1 MGSDKALAE
10 IDGQPM
16 AIRVAEAVAKVCGA
30 VSLVGDPARYAVLG
44 LPVVADHFPGLG
56 PLAGIEAA
64 LSATDA
70 EWNLIVACDMPAL
83 DETTLELLFAA
94 GGDCALPEY
103 ENGQLEP
110 LCAVYNRRC
119 HAVVLNALE
128 SGVRRVTDALRSAA
142 LPSAH
147 SAALPSARSAALPSA
162 HSAALPFA
170 LRYVRV
176 HHSEPFAN
184 LNTPAELRAYE
195 KRRSRGATH
204 G

>member
-10 IDGQPM
+10 IEGLPM
-16 AIRVAEAVAKVCGA
+16 AIRVAEAVGKVCGP
-30 VSLVGDPARYAVLG
+30 VSLVGDPARYGRLG
-44 LPVVADHFPGLG
+44 LPVVADHFPGFG

-83 DETTLELLFAA
+83 EETTLEGLFAA

-119 HAVVLNALE
+119 HAAVRNALE
-128 SGVRRVTDALRSAA
+128 SGVRRITDALRSAA
-142 LPSAH
+142 PPL
-147 SAALPSARSAALPSA
+147 
-162 HSAALPFA
+162 A

-176 HHSEPFAN
+176 DHSEPFAN
-184 LNTPAELRAYE
+184 LNTPSELRAYE
-195 KRRSRGATH
+195 RRRSPGEDRG
-204 G
+204 

>member
-16 AIRVAEAVAKVCGA
+16 AIRVAEAVAKVCGP
-30 VSLVGDPARYAVLG
+30 VSLVGDPARYGGLG
-44 LPVVADHFPGLG
+44 LPVVADHFPGFG

-64 LSATDA
+64 LSATEA

-83 DETTLELLFAA
+83 DDLTLEQLFAV

-119 HAVVLNALE
+119 HAAVLNALE
-128 SGVRRVTDALRSAA
+128 SGVRRVTDALRGTAPP
-142 LPSAH
+142 L
-147 SAALPSARSAALPSA
+147 
-162 HSAALPFA
+162 A

-184 LNTPAELRAYE
+184 LNTPAELREYQR
-195 KRRSRGATH
+195 RRSLGKDH

>member
-10 IDGQPM
+10 IDGRPM
-16 AIRVAEAVAKVCGA
+16 AIRVAEAVAKVCGP
-30 VSLVGDPARYAVLG
+30 VSLVGNPVRYAGLG
-44 LPVVADHFPGLG
+44 LPVVADHFPGCG

-64 LSATDA
+64 LSATSA

-83 DETTLELLFAA
+83 DETTLERLFAA
-94 GGDCALPEY
+94 GGDCAIPEY

-119 HAVVLNALE
+119 HAAVRNALE
-128 SGVRRVTDALRSAA
+128 SGVRRITDALRSAA
-142 LPSAH
+142 P
-147 SAALPSARSAALPSA
+147 
-162 HSAALPFA
+162 PFA

-195 KRRSRGATH
+195 RRPSPGEDH

>member
-10 IDGQPM
+10 VDGQPM
-16 AIRVAEAVAKVCGA
+16 AIRVAEAVAKVCGP
-30 VSLVGDPARYAVLG
+30 VSLVGDPARYGGLG
-44 LPVVADHFPGLG
+44 PLVVADHFPRFG
-56 PLAGIEAA
+56 PLAGIEVA

-70 EWNLIVACDMPAL
+70 EWTLIVACDMPAV
-83 DETTLELLFAA
+83 DETTLKRLFAA
-94 GGDCALPEY
+94 GGDGALPEY

-119 HAVVLNALE
+119 HHAAVRNALE

-142 LPSAH
+142 P
-147 SAALPSARSAALPSA
+147 
-162 HSAALPFA
+162 PFA

-176 HHSEPFAN
+176 HHSKPFAN

-195 KRRSRGATH
+195 RRRSPGEDH